1 MKKLYKIVF
10 MGTPEFAVPSLE
22 RLISNGY
29 MVCAVVTQPDKKR
42 GRGGSVSFSPV
53 KTTARSHGIKV
64 IQPEKA
70 RDAAFISELSDLQAD
85 LFVTCAYGQILPKS
99 ILDIPPLGCINVHAS
114 LLPAYRGAAP
124 IHRAVMNGDPIT
136 GVTTMM
142 TDAGM
147 DTGDILLSAKTEI
160 PEDMT
165 SGKLHDK
172 LKIIGAD
179 LLVETIEKL
188 SLGSLKRVPQDDSWA
203 SYAPMLRKEEGII
216 DWNKDSRSIHN
227 KIRALDPWP
236 GCFSTYKG
244 KRMRISSSGYEK
256 GNACGIPGEI
266 TTASKDQV
274 VVCCGRGSLCIFE
287 VQFEN
292 GKRLHI
298 AECWHNFRTN
308 EVLGRE
314 EW

>member
-1 MKKLYKIVF
+1 
-10 MGTPEFAVPSLE
+10 MGTPDFAVPSLE
-22 RLISNGY
+22 RLISEGHE
-29 MVCAVVTQPDKKR
+29 VCAVVTQPDKKR
-42 GRGGSVSFSPV
+42 GRGGAVSFSPV
-53 KTTARSHGIKV
+53 KSTAVSKGIKV
-64 IQPEKA
+64 LQPLKA
-70 RDAAFISELSDLQAD
+70 RDAAFISELSGLQAD
-85 LFVTCAYGQILPKS
+85 FFVTCAYGLILPKAV
-99 ILDIPPLGCINVHAS
+99 LDIPPLGCINVHAS
-114 LLPAYRGAAP
+114 LLPEYRGAAP
-124 IHRAVMNGDPIT
+124 IQRAVINGESYT

-147 DTGDILLSAKTEI
+147 DTGDILLSKKIEI

-165 SGKLHDK
+165 SGELHDK

-179 LLVETIEKL
+179 LLMDTIERL
-188 SLGSLKRVPQDDSWA
+188 SQDSLARVPQDDSKA

-216 DWNKDSRSIHN
+216 DWKSDSRSIHN

-236 GCFSTYKG
+236 GCFTTYKR
-244 KRMRISSSGYEK
+244 KRMRIFSSRYVN

-266 TTASKDQV
+266 TAVSKDKV
-274 VVCCGRGSLCIFE
+274 VVCCGRGSLCILG

-292 GKRLHI
+292 GRRVHV
-298 AECWHNFRTN
+298 AECWHNFKTN